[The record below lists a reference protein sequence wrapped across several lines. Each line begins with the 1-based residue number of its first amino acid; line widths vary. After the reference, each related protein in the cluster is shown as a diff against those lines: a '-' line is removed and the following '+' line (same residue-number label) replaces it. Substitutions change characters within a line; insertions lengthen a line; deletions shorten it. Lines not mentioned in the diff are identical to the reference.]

1 MTYRYGLTLKGE
13 KGRVI
18 EMAQSN
24 SLPVICPL
32 ESVVTQ
38 IFDSLAAAAAAIKVK
53 AITINCMFLIYE
65 REPSAFDTSF
75 AALCSTI
82 KTSLCF

>member
-24 SLPVICPL
+24 SLPVICPM

-38 IFDSLAAAAAAIKVK
+38 IFDSLAAAAAIKVK

-65 REPSAFDTSF
+65 REGE
-75 AALCSTI
+75 TI
-82 KTSLCF
+82 CV